1 MADAL
6 GLTTV
11 YVNRT
16 LDRLRRLEII
26 QFDRNHMTVR
36 NIAALGEIAE
46 FE

>member
-16 LDRLRRLEII
+16 LDRLRRLRSSSLTAI
-26 QFDRNHMTVR
+26 MTVR